1 MIEVKLLSTKMG
13 CYNFKIFYV
22 ISYRETNI
30 EYITHTHTH
39 NLKTKEDIVETKDNK
54 ALRHKKKQ
62 NQKSSVN
69 PPLSSITQ
77 KKKVD

>member
-1 MIEVKLLSTKMG
+1 MG

-30 EYITHTHTH
+30 EYITHTHTHTH

>member
-1 MIEVKLLSTKMG
+1 MRKGQGSEKIENFYVIEVKLLSTKMG

-39 NLKTKEDIVETKDNK
+39 THTI
-54 ALRHKKKQ
+54 
-62 NQKSSVN
+62 
-69 PPLSSITQ
+69 
-77 KKKVD
+77 